1 MMDNYRKNEDI
12 DAGIRFVENQIR
24 SVERKIEEY
33 QFTLN
38 VLRLV
43 LQDLKGRKV
52 VEEAEKIIREVKQ

>member
-1 MMDNYRKNEDI
+1 MNYYRKHEDI

-52 VEEAEKIIREVKQ
+52 VEEAEKIVRGKD